1 MGKNLFSE
9 FQPVSAKAFKQKIQY
24 DLDGL
29 DYNKSLVWN
38 APEGIHIKPFYHSED
53 TTSHAIPGQPQ
64 NFNIVEEIF
73 ILDPKISAGTANHAL
88 SKGAEAL
95 LFKADKKFKVD
106 DLLNAL
112 SQEALL
118 LYFDFSFFDTEFLI
132 ELSEK
137 LQSKNHTAFLNT
149 DIVGNLGLSGNW
161 FSDQKQDFKALEKVF
176 LNAKNDNV
184 IGVDLTNYH
193 NAGANTVQQLAY
205 ALAHVN
211 EYFNEF
217 TNHLKTQT
225 ITFKVAIGSNYFFEI
240 AKLRALR
247 LVFATLAEAY
257 KLPQN
262 CHILT
267 VSALRNKT
275 LYDYNTNLLRTSTES
290 MSAVLG
296 GADSICNLA
305 YDAIYHKTNEFGQRI
320 ARNQLLILKH
330 ESYFDQVA
338 NAADGTYYIEDL
350 TNQFAENALSLFKEI
365 ETGGGFITQLVEGKI
380 QKKIKESAAKE
391 QEAFNS
397 GSKKVIGS
405 NVFQNTADQMKNE
418 LEIFP
423 FLKVKPRKT
432 LIEPVIPRRLTEALE
447 QKRLENE

>member
-1 MGKNLFSE
+1 M
-9 FQPVSAKAFKQKIQY
+9 
-24 DLDGL
+24 
-29 DYNKSLVWN
+29 
-38 APEGIHIKPFYHSED
+38 
-53 TTSHAIPGQPQ
+53 
-64 NFNIVEEIF
+64 
-73 ILDPKISAGTANHAL
+73 
-88 SKGAEAL
+88 
-95 LFKADKKFKVD
+95 
-106 DLLNAL
+106 LNAL
-112 SQEALL
+112 SQEALI
-118 LYFDFSFFDTEFLI
+118 LYFDFSFFDSEFLN

-137 LQSKNHTAFLNT
+137 LQSKNHTVFLNI
-149 DIVGNLGLSGNW
+149 DIVGNLALSGNW

-217 TNHLKTQT
+217 TDHLKTQT
-225 ITFKVAIGSNYFFEI
+225 ITFKVAVGSNYFFEI

-257 KLPQN
+257 ELPQN
-262 CHILT
+262 CHMLT

-305 YDAIYHKTNEFGQRI
+305 YDAIYHKTNDFGQRI

-405 NVFQNTADQMKNE
+405 NVFQNRADQMKSE